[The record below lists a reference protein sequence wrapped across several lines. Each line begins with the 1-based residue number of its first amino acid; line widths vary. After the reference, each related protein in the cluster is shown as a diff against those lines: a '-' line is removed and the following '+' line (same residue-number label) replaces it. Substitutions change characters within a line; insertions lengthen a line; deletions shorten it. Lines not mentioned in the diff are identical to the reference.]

1 MHHAATFILWVNL
14 PLFDQNLWVNLP
26 LFEVLIKKQP
36 LLFLA

>member
-14 PLFDQNLWVNLP
+14 PLFDQWVNLP
-26 LFEVLIKKQP
+26 LFDQFLIKKQP